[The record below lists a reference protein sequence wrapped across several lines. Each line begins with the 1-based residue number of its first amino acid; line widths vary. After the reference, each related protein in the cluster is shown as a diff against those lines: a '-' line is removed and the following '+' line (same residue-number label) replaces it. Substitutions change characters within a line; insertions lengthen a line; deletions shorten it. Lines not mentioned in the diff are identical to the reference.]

1 MKIIIIEDEQLSAE
15 HLELLLSR
23 IDPTIEVIHRFESV
37 KQSIQAFQ
45 NGVEADLL
53 FVDIH
58 LADGNSFEIFKKV
71 NIDIPVI
78 FTTAFDQYAI
88 QAFKTNSIDYLL
100 KPIGVVDLKV
110 SLQKFQKVS
119 QNQNLIQ
126 NLINIAQPKQFK
138 NRFMVK
144 LGENIVSVKT
154 EEIDHF
160 KAEDGIVLFANKQG
174 KRYPVNYTLDQL
186 EPMLDPAVF
195 FRINRKV
202 ILHIDSVQKV
212 GSFFNNRLKVNTT
225 FIEGDDVVVS
235 RERVGNFKDW
245 LNH

>member
-15 HLELLLSR
+15 HLELLLLR
-23 IDPTIEVIHRFESV
+23 IDPTIQLVQRFESV
-37 KQSIQAFQ
+37 KQSVEAFQ

-58 LADGNSFEIFKKV
+58 LADGNSFDIFKKV
-71 NIDIPVI
+71 NMDIPVI

-100 KPIGVVDLKV
+100 KPIGVSDLQV
-110 SLQKFQKVS
+110 SLQKFQKIS

-126 NLINIAQPKQFK
+126 NLINIAQPKPFK

-144 LGENIVSVKT
+144 LGENIISVKT

-186 EPMLDPAVF
+186 EPILDPAIF

-202 ILHIDSVQKV
+202 IINIDSIQKV
-212 GSFFNNRLKVNTT
+212 GSFFNNRLKVNAA
-225 FIEGDDVVVS
+225 FIDGDDTVVS

-245 LNH
+245 LNR

>member
-1 MKIIIIEDEQLSAE
+1 
-15 HLELLLSR
+15 
-23 IDPTIEVIHRFESV
+23 
-37 KQSIQAFQ
+37 
-45 NGVEADLL
+45 
-53 FVDIH
+53 VDIH
-58 LADGNSFEIFKKV
+58 LADGNSFEIFNKV
-71 NIDIPVI
+71 NIEIPVI

-100 KPIGVVDLKV
+100 KPIGVSDLQV
-110 SLQKFQKVS
+110 SLQKFQKIN

-126 NLINIAQPKQFK
+126 NLINIAQPKPFK

-144 LGENIVSVKT
+144 LGENIISVKT

-160 KAEDGIVLFANKQG
+160 KAEDGIVLFANKLG

-186 EPMLDPAVF
+186 EPILDPAIF

-202 ILHIDSVQKV
+202 IIHIDSIQKV
-212 GSFFNNRLKVNTT
+212 GSFFNNRLKVNTA
-225 FIEGDDVVVS
+225 FIDGDDAVVS

-245 LNH
+245 LNR